1 MVSMKWE
8 QKSIHSLLTILL
20 DNAVKYSDE
29 DGTILVTLE
38 KKKNRIRLSV
48 FNTTKSIS
56 REQISHLFDRFYR
69 TDSSRNSSQG
79 GSGIGLSIVRKII
92 EDHGGRIWATSKEGI
107 GTEIHFVLRKYQEV
121 MQE

>member
-56 REQISHLFDRFYR
+56 REQISHSFDRFYR
-69 TDSSRNSSQG
+69 TDSSRNSETG
-79 GSGIGLSIVRKII
+79 GYGLGLSIAAATVAA
-92 EDHGGRIWATSKEGI
+92 HGGKITAETKDEKSLQI
-107 GTEIHFVLRKYQEV
+107 SILFPA
-121 MQE
+121 

>member
-1 MVSMKWE
+1 MEKALR
-8 QKSIHSLLTILL
+8 QRIFPTYLT
-20 DNAVKYSDE
+20 
-29 DGTILVTLE
+29 
-38 KKKNRIRLSV
+38 V
-48 FNTTKSIS
+48 FTV
-56 REQISHLFDRFYR
+56 QIPH
-69 TDSSRNSSQG
+69 RNSSQG